1 MKILFVADRADDAR
15 AIESLLV
22 GEGHDVTT
30 CHDSSGGPCRGVDDF
45 DDCPLESSMDL
56 AVVARPPHGRRG
68 IEEMGS
74 VCAARHRVGVVEID
88 PSNPDVRS
96 IVDLADAAERE
107 ICLGYAAAVTRAV
120 GELLS
125 DDAFEVAVTRQRRRV
140 SVVISMRSGGPS
152 SSSRPISATTISATT
167 ISAIADR
174 ARAGARRH
182 DRAAQ
187 VIDVAVVPTT
197 D

>member
-1 MKILFVADRADDAR
+1 
-15 AIESLLV
+15 
-22 GEGHDVTT
+22 
-30 CHDSSGGPCRGVDDF
+30 
-45 DDCPLESSMDL
+45 
-56 AVVARPPHGRRG
+56 
-68 IEEMGS
+68 
-74 VCAARHRVGVVEID
+74 VVEID

-152 SSSRPISATTISATT
+152 SSSRPISATTISSTTISATT